1 VAARKA
7 IRLFSIRKG
16 TRAYMVRSESVLVQI
31 QSVFNNKKN
40 QLLNNKVSEKN
51 TKK

>member
-1 VAARKA
+1 
-7 IRLFSIRKG
+7 
-16 TRAYMVRSESVLVQI
+16 MVRSESVLVQI